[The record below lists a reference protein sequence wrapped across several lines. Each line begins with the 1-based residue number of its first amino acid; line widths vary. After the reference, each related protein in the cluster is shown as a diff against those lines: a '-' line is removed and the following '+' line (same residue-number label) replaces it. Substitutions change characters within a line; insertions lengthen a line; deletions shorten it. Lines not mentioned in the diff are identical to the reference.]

1 MKSASIPKKN
11 KSERIDA
18 LWTEVYI
25 LKQYFEALKLRDTII
40 GRCVLGLSVAW
51 IVIDFSE
58 TPLWLELLPAFVF
71 VMLLYWIAQNGYF
84 ATTAAL
90 FSMILENNFSP
101 WLKNIE
107 KIAEKDIKRIDEQR
121 VLLTNY
127 AAAAPKL
134 SLLYFIHQNR
144 VKKIKSHSYRFYAE
158 HPYFK
163 KALKIGFTRN
173 IIAHFLPCEKYTEKK
188 LHVMA
193 SIETTI
199 LEIKDRK
206 KSNPALPPPR

>member
-18 LWTEVYI
+18 LWSEIYI
-25 LKQYFEALKLRDTII
+25 LKLYFESLKFRDTII
-40 GRCVLGLSVAW
+40 GRCVLVLSVSW
-51 IVIDFSE
+51 IFVE
-58 TPLWLELLPAFVF
+58 LAEGLHWLEILPAFF
-71 VMLLYWIAQNGYF
+71 SVMLLYWIAQNGYF

-101 WLKNIE
+101 WLKNVE
-107 KIAEKDIKRIDEQR
+107 KITEKDIERIEEQR

-127 AAAAPKL
+127 AAASPKL

-144 VKKIKSHSYRFYAE
+144 VKKLKSPSYRFYAE
-158 HPYFK
+158 HPQFK
-163 KALKIGFTRN
+163 KALTIGFTRN
-173 IIAHFLPCEKYTEKK
+173 LIAHFFPCEKYTEKK

-193 SIETTI
+193 SIEKI
-199 LEIKDRK
+199 LLEIE
-206 KSNPALPPPR
+206 